1 MSEQAFTITIKPA
14 EASQLEMLDPF
25 SKTRWYGSLL
35 PSVKPERTRL
45 SLFRVASTKER
56 PRGSAALFLLRC

>member
-14 EASQLEMLDPF
+14 EASQLEMLDPL
-25 SKTRWYGSLL
+25 KTRWYGSLL